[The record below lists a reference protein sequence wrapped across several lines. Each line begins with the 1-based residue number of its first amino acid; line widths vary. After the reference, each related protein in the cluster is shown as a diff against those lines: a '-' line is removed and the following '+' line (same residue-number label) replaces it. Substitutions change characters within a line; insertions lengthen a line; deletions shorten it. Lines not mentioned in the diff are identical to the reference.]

1 MCIIYVNYLRNTFIS
16 DIRMIGI
23 EVNKESIHDD
33 IFIRKVRLL
42 IMDQLMDILT
52 EVNSDVDYE
61 TCDTLVDDG
70 ILDSFDIVS
79 IVGELNDTF
88 DIEITPVD
96 IVPENFNSAEAM
108 WEMIQRLSDN

>member
-1 MCIIYVNYLRNTFIS
+1 MAALTGWLFQQTL
-16 DIRMIGI
+16 DIRKAGI
-23 EVNKESIHDD
+23 DINNQAIHDD

-61 TCDTLVDDG
+61 TCDTLVYDG

-88 DIEITPVD
+88 DIDITPVD

-108 WEMIQRLSDN
+108 WDMIQRLSDN